1 MTKFIDLTETEQ
13 MELFKQ
19 EKEWETGKEEV
30 SEVEIFEF
38 EAWRL
43 EHMLSECWSV

>member
-19 EKEWETGKEEV
+19 EKEWEIGKEV
-30 SEVEIFEF
+30 TEVEIFEF

-43 EHMLSECWSV
+43 EHMLSEWSV